1 MLSLTLLSSL
11 GLHLPAKRHS
21 PASRCTQ
28 LAMQQPVYSADLVD
42 ENPDYTLISTTLL
55 SQLLDVDQAACSTPP
70 LPANLKNRYFAL
82 RHGQSESNLEGV
94 ISSAPAVGTVKHGL
108 TAEGRLQARQSATKL
123 LDLVG
128 RENLGSLAFVSSDFT
143 RAWQTAEEALSAVSR
158 IVAFEQQARVRVRA
172 RVRARARARAR
183 VRVRVR
189 VRFRVTLT

>member
-1 MLSLTLLSSL
+1 MLSLTLVSSL
-11 GLHLPAKRHS
+11 GLRVPAKRHS
-21 PASRCTQ
+21 SASRCTQ
-28 LAMQQPVYSADLVD
+28 LAMKQPVYSADLAD
-42 ENPDYTLISTTLL
+42 DNPDYTLISTTLL
-55 SQLLDVDQAACSTPP
+55 SQLLAVDQAACSTPP

-158 IVAFEQQARVRVRA
+158 IVAFEQQARVRVRV
-172 RVRARARARAR
+172 RVWVRARARARAR
-183 VRVRVR
+183 VGVKVRVSYP
-189 VRFRVTLT
+189 

>member
-70 LPANLKNRYFAL
+70 LPANRCGGKNAHTPGGAAGDCVFCY
-82 RHGQSESNLEGV
+82 
-94 ISSAPAVGTVKHGL
+94 
-108 TAEGRLQARQSATKL
+108 
-123 LDLVG
+123 
-128 RENLGSLAFVSSDFT
+128 
-143 RAWQTAEEALSAVSR
+143 
-158 IVAFEQQARVRVRA
+158 
-172 RVRARARARAR
+172 
-183 VRVRVR
+183 
-189 VRFRVTLT
+189 

>member
-1 MLSLTLLSSL
+1 MLSLTLVSSL
-11 GLHLPAKRHS
+11 GLRVPAKRHS
-21 PASRCTQ
+21 SASRCAQ
-28 LAMQQPVYSADLVD
+28 LAMKQPVYSADLAD
-42 ENPDYTLISTTLL
+42 DNPDYTLISTTLL

-158 IVAFEQQARVRVRA
+158 IVAFEQQARVRVRV

-183 VRVRVR
+183 VGVKVRVSYP
-189 VRFRVTLT
+189 